1 MKVLLVTHKFQKIVV
16 NYFKRTIDIV
26 NDTDLTLS
34 EVLHYLEDTNPIV
47 DSILITDE
55 ALSVRTEQNKN
66 DLNDLVNWLIA
77 NRRLDVKILVVTRN
91 FKQEA
96 ELESAINRYSNL
108 QIKICEYIR
117 IPPAVLREAVEH
129 LSDSKSSVETARSLE
144 NKGNKNSTEKKGSFL
159 DRFKPKPKSLPE
171 FQATDNLTKE
181 LDKVSRGISRI
192 VAITGH
198 RGCGITSTTINVAS
212 EASKRGLSVLVL
224 DMDIEYRSTNM
235 YFSSFHERSKRDEG
249 INASLIRTLARP
261 QDYMTTAFHV
271 KDNLWMAG
279 LGYSFTDLRLIEQ
292 FYNSSKLVGLVSLL
306 RNKFNLILLDMPL
319 HLLEKF
325 SDVMIHIDSFGMCIP
340 NNLYSVLSTLKNV
353 EGTLD
358 KEKAAYLNAKS
369 KVIVTKY
376 NDRSRFQGDIFTP
389 DRVSE
394 IMASGLLESFTY
406 EMKVAGYVSYNN
418 DFDSQIESDVPL
430 VYTGTDHERT
440 YGNILL
446 RLLEG
451 VS

>member
-1 MKVLLVTHKFQKIVV
+1 MH
-16 NYFKRTIDIV
+16 
-26 NDTDLTLS
+26 
-34 EVLHYLEDTNPIV
+34 
-47 DSILITDE
+47 
-55 ALSVRTEQNKN
+55 
-66 DLNDLVNWLIA
+66 
-77 NRRLDVKILVVTRN
+77 
-91 FKQEA
+91 
-96 ELESAINRYSNL
+96 
-108 QIKICEYIR
+108 
-117 IPPAVLREAVEH
+117 
-129 LSDSKSSVETARSLE
+129 
-144 NKGNKNSTEKKGSFL
+144 
-159 DRFKPKPKSLPE
+159 
-171 FQATDNLTKE
+171 
-181 LDKVSRGISRI
+181 
-192 VAITGH
+192 
-198 RGCGITSTTINVAS
+198 
-212 EASKRGLSVLVL
+212 
-224 DMDIEYRSTNM
+224 
-235 YFSSFHERSKRDEG
+235 
-249 INASLIRTLARP
+249 
-261 QDYMTTAFHV
+261 
-271 KDNLWMAG
+271 
-279 LGYSFTDLRLIEQ
+279 
-292 FYNSSKLVGLVSLL
+292 
-306 RNKFNLILLDMPL
+306 
-319 HLLEKF
+319 
-325 SDVMIHIDSFGMCIP
+325 P

>member
-1 MKVLLVTHKFQKIVV
+1 MRILLVTHKFQKIVS
-16 NYFKRTIDIV
+16 NYCTRTIDIV
-26 NDTDLTLS
+26 NDTELTLS
-34 EVLHYLEDTNPIV
+34 KVLHYLEDTNPVV

-55 ALSVRTEQNKN
+55 ALSLRPEQNRE
-66 DLNDLVNWLIA
+66 DLNHLVNWLMKSRKS
-77 NRRLDVKILVVTRN
+77 NVKILVVTRN
-91 FKQEA
+91 IRQEA
-96 ELESAINRYSNL
+96 ELESVIYQYPNL
-108 QIKICEYIR
+108 LIKICEYIR
-117 IPPAVLREAVEH
+117 IPPVVFREAMQH
-129 LSDSKSSVETARSLE
+129 LSDSKRSLE
-144 NKGNKNSTEKKGSFL
+144 PNRTPEDKSNKSSAEKKGSFL
-159 DRFKPKPKSLPE
+159 DRFKSKPKSLPE
-171 FQATDNLTKE
+171 FEATDKLTKE

-212 EASKRGLSVLVL
+212 EASKRGLSVLIL

-235 YFSSFHERSKRDEG
+235 YFSSFHERSKRDEE

-261 QDYMTTAFHV
+261 QDYMTTAFHL
-271 KDNLWMAG
+271 KDNLWLAG
-279 LGYSFTDLRLIEQ
+279 LGYSFTDPRLIEQ
-292 FYNSSKLVGLVSLL
+292 FYISAKLIGLLSLL
-306 RNKFNLILLDMPL
+306 RNKFNLILLDMPMN
-319 HLLEKF
+319 LLGKF
-325 SDVMIHIDSFGMCIP
+325 SEIMIHIDSFGMCIP

-353 EGTLD
+353 EVILD

-376 NDRSRFQGDIFTP
+376 NDRSRFQGEIFTP

-394 IMASGLLESFTY
+394 VMASGLLESFTY
-406 EMKVAGYVSYNN
+406 EMKVAGHVSYNN
-418 DFDSQIESDVPL
+418 DFDSQIETDVPL
-430 VYTGTDHERT
+430 VYTKSDHERA

>member
-117 IPPAVLREAVEH
+117 IPPAVFREAVEH

-144 NKGNKNSTEKKGSFL
+144 NKGNKSSTEKKGSFL

-279 LGYSFTDLRLIEQ
+279 LGYSFTDPRLIEQ